1 MKALCDRFVP
11 QQCSSSSKSDTH
23 DKSPLVSDSGP
34 SDNKSKFTLWSN
46 VFTSSSSVSQPYR
59 ESSTSGHKQV
69 CTTRNGWTAFVK
81 RVSMASGAI
90 RRFQERVLGPNRTG
104 LPSTTSDVW
113 LLGVCYKISAD
124 ENSGETDTG
133 TVLAALQLDFSSK
146 ILMTYRKG
154 FEPFRDTTYTSDVN
168 WGCMIRSSQ
177 MLFAQ
182 LPEQEYLETLEPFG
196 DSEPSAFSIHNLI
209 IAGAS
214 YGLAAGSWVGPYA
227 ICRAWESL
235 ACKKRK
241 QTDSKNQTL
250 PMAVHIVSGSEDGER
265 GGAPILCIEDATKS
279 CLEFSKGQSEW
290 TPIILLV
297 PLVLGLDSVNPRYI
311 PSLVATFTFP
321 QSVGILGGKPGA
333 STYIVGVQE
342 DKGFYLDPHEVQ
354 QVVTVN
360 KETPDVDT
368 SSYHCNVLRYVPL
381 ESLDP
386 SLALGFYCRDKDDFD
401 DFCLRALK
409 LAEESNGAPL
419 FTVTQTHTAINQ
431 SNYGFADDD
440 SEDEREDDWQML

>member
-182 LPEQEYLETLEPFG
+182 ALLFHRLGRAWTKKSELPEQEYLETLEPFG

-354 QVVTVN
+354 QV
-360 KETPDVDT
+360 
-368 SSYHCNVLRYVPL
+368 S
-381 ESLDP
+381 
-386 SLALGFYCRDKDDFD
+386 F
-401 DFCLRALK
+401 RA
-409 LAEESNGAPL
+409 
-419 FTVTQTHTAINQ
+419 
-431 SNYGFADDD
+431 
-440 SEDEREDDWQML
+440 SEFF

>member
-1 MKALCDRFVP
+1 MRRTR
-11 QQCSSSSKSDTH
+11 CSWCFMS
-23 DKSPLVSDSGP
+23 
-34 SDNKSKFTLWSN
+34 
-46 VFTSSSSVSQPYR
+46 R

-182 LPEQEYLETLEPFG
+182 ALLFHRLGRAWTKKSELPEQEYLETLEPFG